1 MTTWLRMEVVQV
13 HAAGAAI
20 AVPAQA
26 EKDGQVELI
35 MPVHLVLV
43 EEEAAMQ
50 DLGWTDHTR
59 TEGEDTEE
67 TVLARASQVPSLFM
81 AVEEAAVLIMK
92 MLVLGE
98 QVEGVMV
105 IKMLVLGQQ
114 VEGVMVLLRA
124 RMALPT
130 LEVVGVGIITPMQT
144 ARAALAS

>member
-1 MTTWLRMEVVQV
+1 M
-13 HAAGAAI
+13 
-20 AVPAQA
+20 
-26 EKDGQVELI
+26 
-35 MPVHLVLV
+35 V

-50 DLGWTDHTR
+50 ALGWTDHTR
-59 TEGEDTEE
+59 TEGEDTEV

-105 IKMLVLGQQ
+105 
-114 VEGVMVLLRA
+114 LLRA
-124 RMALPT
+124 PWMALPT
-130 LEVVGVGIITPMQT
+130 LEVAGVAIITTVQT

>member
-50 DLGWTDHTR
+50 ALGWTDHTR

-105 IKMLVLGQQ
+105 
-114 VEGVMVLLRA
+114 LLRA

>member
-1 MTTWLRMEVVQV
+1 MAYQEETVRLTTWLRMEVVQV
-13 HAAGAAI
+13 HASGAAI

-35 MPVHLVLV
+35 MPVLLVLV

-50 DLGWTDHTR
+50 ALGWTDHTR
-59 TEGEDTEE
+59 TEGEDTEV
-67 TVLARASQVPSLFM
+67 TVLARASQVPSPFM

-105 IKMLVLGQQ
+105 
-114 VEGVMVLLRA
+114 LLRA
-124 RMALPT
+124 PWMALPT
-130 LEVVGVGIITPMQT
+130 LEVAGVAIITPVQT

>member
-1 MTTWLRMEVVQV
+1 MAYQEETVRLTTWLRMEVVQV
-13 HAAGAAI
+13 HASGAAI

-50 DLGWTDHTR
+50 ALGWTDHTR

-105 IKMLVLGQQ
+105 
-114 VEGVMVLLRA
+114 LLRA

>member
-1 MTTWLRMEVVQV
+1 MAYQEETARLTTWLRMEVVQV
-13 HAAGAAI
+13 HASGAAI

-35 MPVHLVLV
+35 MPVLLVLV

-50 DLGWTDHTR
+50 ALGWTDHTR
-59 TEGEDTEE
+59 TEGEDTEV
-67 TVLARASQVPSLFM
+67 TVLARASQVPSPFM

-105 IKMLVLGQQ
+105 
-114 VEGVMVLLRA
+114 LLRA
-124 RMALPT
+124 PWMALPT
-130 LEVVGVGIITPMQT
+130 LEVAGVAIIPPVQT

>member
-1 MTTWLRMEVVQV
+1 MAYQEETVHLNTWLRMEVVQV

-20 AVPAQA
+20 AAPAQA

-35 MPVHLVLV
+35 MPVLLVLV

-50 DLGWTDHTR
+50 ALGWTDHTR
-59 TEGEDTEE
+59 TEGEDTEV

-105 IKMLVLGQQ
+105 
-114 VEGVMVLLRA
+114 LLRA
-124 RMALPT
+124 PWMALPT
-130 LEVVGVGIITPMQT
+130 LEVAGVAIITTVQT
-144 ARAALAS
+144 ARAAPAS

>member
-1 MTTWLRMEVVQV
+1 
-13 HAAGAAI
+13 
-20 AVPAQA
+20 
-26 EKDGQVELI
+26 

-50 DLGWTDHTR
+50 ALGWTDHTR
-59 TEGEDTEE
+59 TEGEDTEV

>member
-13 HAAGAAI
+13 HHAAGAAI
-20 AVPAQA
+20 AAPAQA

-35 MPVHLVLV
+35 MPVLLVLV

-50 DLGWTDHTR
+50 ALGWTDHTR
-59 TEGEDTEE
+59 TEGEDTEV

-105 IKMLVLGQQ
+105 
-114 VEGVMVLLRA
+114 LLRA
-124 RMALPT
+124 PWMALPT
-130 LEVVGVGIITPMQT
+130 LEVAGVAIITTVQT

>member
-1 MTTWLRMEVVQV
+1 MAYQEETVRLTIWLRMEVVQV

-35 MPVHLVLV
+35 MPVLLVLV

-50 DLGWTDHTR
+50 ALGWTDHTR
-59 TEGEDTEE
+59 TEGEDTEV
-67 TVLARASQVPSLFM
+67 TVLARASQVPSPFM

-98 QVEGVMV
+98 QVEGVMG
-105 IKMLVLGQQ
+105 I
-114 VEGVMVLLRA
+114 MVLLRA
-124 RMALPT
+124 PWMALPT
-130 LEVVGVGIITPMQT
+130 LEVAGVAIITPV
-144 ARAALAS
+144 

>member
-13 HAAGAAI
+13 HASGAAI

-50 DLGWTDHTR
+50 ALGWTDHTR
-59 TEGEDTEE
+59 TEGEDTEV
-67 TVLARASQVPSLFM
+67 TVLARASQVPSPFM

-105 IKMLVLGQQ
+105 
-114 VEGVMVLLRA
+114 LLRA
-124 RMALPT
+124 PWMALPT
-130 LEVVGVGIITPMQT
+130 LEVAGVAIITPVQT

>member
-1 MTTWLRMEVVQV
+1 
-13 HAAGAAI
+13 
-20 AVPAQA
+20 
-26 EKDGQVELI
+26 

-50 DLGWTDHTR
+50 ALGWTDHTR
-59 TEGEDTEE
+59 TEGEDTEV
-67 TVLARASQVPSLFM
+67 TVLARASQVPSPFM

-105 IKMLVLGQQ
+105 
-114 VEGVMVLLRA
+114 LLRA
-124 RMALPT
+124 PWMALPT
-130 LEVVGVGIITPMQT
+130 LEVAGVAIITPVQT

>member
-13 HAAGAAI
+13 HASGAAI

-50 DLGWTDHTR
+50 ALGWTDHTR
-59 TEGEDTEE
+59 TEGEETEE
-67 TVLARASQVPSLFM
+67 TVPARASQVPSLFM

-105 IKMLVLGQQ
+105 
-114 VEGVMVLLRA
+114 LLRA
-124 RMALPT
+124 PWMALPA
-130 LEVVGVGIITPMQT
+130 LEVAGVAIITTVQT

>member
-13 HAAGAAI
+13 HASGAAI

-35 MPVHLVLV
+35 MPVLLVLV

-50 DLGWTDHTR
+50 ALGWTDHTR
-59 TEGEDTEE
+59 TEGEDTEV

-105 IKMLVLGQQ
+105 
-114 VEGVMVLLRA
+114 LLRA

>member
-1 MTTWLRMEVVQV
+1 MNTWLRMEVVQV

-20 AVPAQA
+20 AAPAQA

-50 DLGWTDHTR
+50 ALGWTDHTR
-59 TEGEDTEE
+59 TEGEDTEV

-105 IKMLVLGQQ
+105 
-114 VEGVMVLLRA
+114 LLRA
-124 RMALPT
+124 PWMALPT
-130 LEVVGVGIITPMQT
+130 LEVAGVAIITTVQT
-144 ARAALAS
+144 ARAAPAS

>member
-1 MTTWLRMEVVQV
+1 MAYQEETVRLTTWLRMEVVQV
-13 HAAGAAI
+13 HASGAAI

-35 MPVHLVLV
+35 MPVLLVLV

-50 DLGWTDHTR
+50 ALGWTDHTR
-59 TEGEDTEE
+59 TEGEDTEV

-81 AVEEAAVLIMK
+81 AVEEAAVLIIK

-98 QVEGVMV
+98 
-105 IKMLVLGQQ
+105 Q

>member
-1 MTTWLRMEVVQV
+1 MAYQEETVRLTIWLRMEVVQV

-35 MPVHLVLV
+35 MPVLLVLV

-50 DLGWTDHTR
+50 ALGWTDHTR
-59 TEGEDTEE
+59 TEGEDTEV

-81 AVEEAAVLIMK
+81 AVEEAAVLIIK

-105 IKMLVLGQQ
+105 
-114 VEGVMVLLRA
+114 LLRA
-124 RMALPT
+124 PWMALPT
-130 LEVVGVGIITPMQT
+130 LEVAGVAIITTVQT
-144 ARAALAS
+144 ARAAPAS

>member
-1 MTTWLRMEVVQV
+1 MEVVQV
-13 HAAGAAI
+13 HASGAAI

-35 MPVHLVLV
+35 MPVLLVLV

-50 DLGWTDHTR
+50 ALGWTDHTR
-59 TEGEDTEE
+59 TEGEDTEV
-67 TVLARASQVPSLFM
+67 TVLARGSQVPSLFM

-105 IKMLVLGQQ
+105 
-114 VEGVMVLLRA
+114 LLRA
-124 RMALPT
+124 PWMALPT
-130 LEVVGVGIITPMQT
+130 LEVAGVAIITTVQT